1 MRTDYKA
8 DDTVLSLL
16 DYTTLS
22 LFDLSDDLSP
32 MDDQEAPEFL
42 WAQAWSSSPLGDPG
56 VDDDD
61 PALVDEYGPEAGAAR
76 TPVAA
81 SPPLPWGRWGSASW
95 VGVAVVDFATTPA
108 PLPTV
113 AIAAHSVPA
122 PPKMM
127 MSTAPSTTAAPSH
140 VCAGRHDRAR
150 PELGADVPGPALHP
164 HAVLCLSRR
173 ITVRELGRSADP
185 SESNVGR
192 TFPHPARR
200 RSGHSADKG
209 VMR

>member
-16 DYTTLS
+16 DYTTPS

-32 MDDQEAPEFL
+32 MDDQEAPEFP

-81 SPPLPWGRWGSASW
+81 LAAAALGALGFGVL
-95 VGVAVVDFATTPA
+95 VGVATGVW
-108 PLPTV
+108 
-113 AIAAHSVPA
+113 
-122 PPKMM
+122 
-127 MSTAPSTTAAPSH
+127 
-140 VCAGRHDRAR
+140 GR
-150 PELGADVPGPALHP
+150 G
-164 HAVLCLSRR
+164 
-173 ITVRELGRSADP
+173 SADYTFRASGP
-185 SESNVGR
+185 VGR
-192 TFPHPARR
+192 PPGNLKNLH
-200 RSGHSADKG
+200 
-209 VMR
+209 VL

>member
-16 DYTTLS
+16 DYTTPS

-32 MDDQEAPEFL
+32 MDDQEAPEFP

-81 SPPLPWGRWGSASW
+81 LAAAALGALGFGVL
-95 VGVAVVDFATTPA
+95 VGVAVVDFAATPA

-127 MSTAPSTTAAPSH
+127 MSTAPSTTAAPSPTS
-140 VCAGRHDRAR
+140 VPAATT
-150 PELGADVPGPALHP
+150 VPGPSSGP
-164 HAVLCLSRR
+164 TFQVLPC
-173 ITVRELGRSADP
+173 IPMPFCV
-185 SESNVGR
+185 
-192 TFPHPARR
+192 
-200 RSGHSADKG
+200 
-209 VMR
+209 